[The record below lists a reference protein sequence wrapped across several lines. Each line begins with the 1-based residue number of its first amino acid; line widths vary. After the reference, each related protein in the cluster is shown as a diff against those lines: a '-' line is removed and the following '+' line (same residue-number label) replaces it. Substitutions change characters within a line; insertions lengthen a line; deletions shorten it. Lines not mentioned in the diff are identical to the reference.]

1 MGGNRKKNVR
11 GLRPGKQST
20 LAAQTDIEDN
30 KISFRF
36 DKIDES
42 QGQTIQE
49 WIGLTDGTG
58 QSLFDE
64 MWIKLKEWSTMTFQE
79 LTSGRGSSVYTE
91 FPSHSEFSKPAN
103 IPLDVKWVALK
114 VKGLV
119 RVIGYRERHVIQIVF
134 LDRRHKFYP
143 TSR

>member
-1 MGGNRKKNVR
+1 MSRKKGGR
-11 GLRPGKQST
+11 SLKEGQGSG
-20 LAAQTDIEDN
+20 LAALSDSEDN

-49 WIGLTDGTG
+49 WIGIIDGTG

-79 LTSGRGSSVYTE
+79 LTSGRGPSVYPE

-103 IPLDVKWVALK
+103 IPFGVKWVALK

-119 RVIGYRERHVIQIVF
+119 RVIGYRERHVIHIVF
-134 LDRRHKFYP
+134 LDRLHKFYP